1 MGFRRRRQERVELE
15 VRAALAEFASAVEV
29 RLHAEVAR
37 SQKTQTAL
45 VEAVRKLREDTASR
59 DIEFAQALTSLG
71 AIVEHLGAMVEADG
85 EERRALVDAVGCLTR
100 SVTGGSASVPSPRR
114 ERVIGGTVFGGPSDI
129 EILADEDLDD
139 AERGVP
145 SQPKW
150 G

>member
-1 MGFRRRRQERVELE
+1 MGFRRRRQARVELE

-29 RLHAEVAR
+29 RLHAEVTR

-59 DIEFAQALTSLG
+59 DIEFAQAITSLG
-71 AIVEHLGAMVEADG
+71 AIVEHVGAMIEADG
-85 EERRALVDAVGCLTR
+85 EERRALVDAVGALTR
-100 SVTGGSASVPSPRR
+100 SLSGGQGAASLPRR
-114 ERVIGGTVFGGPSDI
+114 ERVIGGTVFGGNSDI
-129 EILADEDLDD
+129 EILADEDLDE
-139 AERGVP
+139 ERGVH

>member
-1 MGFRRRRQERVELE
+1 MGIRRRRQDRVELE

-45 VEAVRKLREDTASR
+45 VDAVRKLREDTAAR
-59 DIEFAQALTSLG
+59 DVEFAQAITSLS
-71 AIVEHLGAMVEADG
+71 AIVEHFGAMVEADG
-85 EERRALVDAVGCLTR
+85 EERRALVDAVGTLTR
-100 SVTGGSASVPSPRR
+100 SLTGSPGSPAFPRR
-114 ERVIGGTVFGGPSDI
+114 ERVIGGTVFGGNSDI

-139 AERGVP
+139 ERGVP